1 MGGKLWFA
9 NAGDSR
15 TILVKKESVVQV
27 TTDHKPNEPNE
38 KARILAAGGRISFCQ
53 GAWRVNG
60 IMFPLHISSHKPV
73 RIPTL
78 PQATLPFRVD
88 SVTVISNP

>member
-1 MGGKLWFA
+1 LWFA

-27 TTDHKPNEPNE
+27 TTDHKPDEPKEN
-38 KARILAAGGRISFCQ
+38 ARILAAGGSISFH
-53 GAWRVNG
+53 GVWRVNG

-78 PQATLPFRVD
+78 PQANLPFRVD